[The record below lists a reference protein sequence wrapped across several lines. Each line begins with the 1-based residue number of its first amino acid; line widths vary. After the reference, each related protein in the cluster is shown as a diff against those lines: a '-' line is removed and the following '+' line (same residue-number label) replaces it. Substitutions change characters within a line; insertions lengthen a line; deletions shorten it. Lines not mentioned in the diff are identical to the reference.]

1 MKTKMMPC
9 DKGATHMKIYFD
21 NPEYD
26 GQFLRTLDYAPL
38 GAQIGEAWAIAAQIQ
53 PGNTVSWYNAWSSC
67 ADRLYQ
73 LGLKSRAAGHR
84 VSARGAFLRAS
95 NYYRTAYI
103 FMFAVP
109 VDPRVFEAY
118 EKQTD
123 AFQNAAALFEPPI
136 EILKIPY
143 EATTLPGYFIKPDSS
158 DAPRKTLLCT
168 GGYDG
173 TCEELF
179 FSIAGGALERGYNAL
194 VFDGP
199 GQGGALVTQ
208 KLPMRP
214 DWEKVVTPVVDYLL
228 TRPDVDSARIPL
240 YGGSFGG
247 YLAPRAAAFEHRLA
261 ACIADA
267 ALFDPAALSTKMFPP
282 EIASALA
289 KNDVSV
295 LEPFFNQ
302 LQENT
307 TQRFILGRG
316 MWVHGASR
324 PWEYFKMFQAYS
336 LADVAKNI
344 QCPTF
349 VAEAENDRRRGGG
362 KDLYDALQC
371 PKEYT
376 LFAANEGAG
385 EHCEAGARE
394 VFLQRMFD
402 WLDPILTR

>member
-1 MKTKMMPC
+1 MR
-9 DKGATHMKIYFD
+9 IYFD
-21 NPEYD
+21 DPEDD
-26 GQFLRTLDYAPL
+26 GQFLRALDHAPL
-38 GAQIGEAWAIAAQIQ
+38 GAQIGETWAIAAAIRV
-53 PGNTVSWYNAWSSC
+53 GDTESWYNAWSSY
-67 ADRLYQ
+67 ADRLYD
-73 LGLKSRAAGHR
+73 LAVKSRAAGHR
-84 VSARGAFLRAS
+84 VSARNAFLRAS

-103 FMFAVP
+103 FMFALP
-109 VDPRVFEAY
+109 IDPRVIEAY

-123 AFQNAAALFEPPI
+123 SFQKAAALFEQPI

-143 EATTLPGYFIKPDSS
+143 QNTTLPGYFIRPDTSNT
-158 DAPRKTLLCT
+158 ARKTLLCT

-179 FSIAGGALERGYNAL
+179 FSTAGGALERGYNVL
-194 VFDGP
+194 IFDGP
-199 GQGGALVTQ
+199 GQGGALVMQ
-208 KLPMRP
+208 NLPMRA
-214 DWEKVVTPVVDYLL
+214 DWENVVTPVVDYLL
-228 TRPDVDSARIPL
+228 ARSDVDSAGIAL

-267 ALFDPAALSTKMFPP
+267 ALFDPATLFNKMFPP

-289 KNDVSV
+289 KNDVAV
-295 LEPFFNQ
+295 LEPFFHK

-307 TQRFILGRG
+307 TQRFIFGRG
-316 MWVHGASR
+316 MWVHGATT
-324 PWEYFKMFQAYS
+324 PWEYVKMFQAYS

-362 KDLYDALQC
+362 KELYNALRC
-371 PKEYT
+371 RKEYV
-376 LFAANEGAG
+376 LFAASEGAG

-394 VFLQRMFD
+394 VFFQKMFG
-402 WLDPILTR
+402 WLDPIMAG

>member
-1 MKTKMMPC
+1 
-9 DKGATHMKIYFD
+9 MKIYFD

-26 GQFLRTLDYAPL
+26 GQFLRSLDYAPL

-53 PGNTVSWYNAWSSC
+53 AGNPTSWYNAWSSY
-67 ADRLYQ
+67 ADRLFD

-84 VSARGAFLRAS
+84 VSVRNAFLRAS

-103 FMFAVP
+103 FMFALP
-109 VDPRVFEAY
+109 VDPRVIEAY
-118 EKQTD
+118 GKQTD
-123 AFQNAAALFEPPI
+123 SFQKAAALFEPPI

-143 EATTLPGYFIKPDSS
+143 ENTTLPGYFIKPDESE
-158 DAPRKTLLCT
+158 AARKTLLCT

-179 FSIAGGALERGYNAL
+179 FNIGGGALERGYNVL
-194 VFDGP
+194 IFDGP

-214 DWEKVVTPVVDYLL
+214 DWEKVVTPVIDYLL
-228 TRPDVDSARIPL
+228 TRPDVNSARVAL

-247 YLAPRAAAFEHRLA
+247 YLAPRAAAFEHRLG

-267 ALFDPAALSTKMFPP
+267 ALFDPAALSNKMFPAD
-282 EIASALA
+282 IANALT
-289 KNDVSV
+289 KNDVAV
-295 LEPFFNQ
+295 LEPFFNK

-316 MWVHGASR
+316 MWVHGAAT

-336 LADVAKNI
+336 LADIAKNI

-349 VAEAENDRRRGGG
+349 VDEAENDRRRGGG
-362 KDLYDALQC
+362 KELYNALQC
-371 PKEYT
+371 PKEYV
-376 LFAANEGAG
+376 LFRASEGAG

-394 VFLQRMFD
+394 VFFQKMFD
-402 WLDPILTR
+402 WLDPILAR

>member
-1 MKTKMMPC
+1 
-9 DKGATHMKIYFD
+9 MKIYFD
-21 NPEYD
+21 DPEYD
-26 GQFLRTLDYAPL
+26 GQFLRSVDYAPV

-53 PGNTVSWYNAWSSC
+53 AGDTTGWYNAWSSY
-67 ADRLYQ
+67 ADRLYD
-73 LGLKSRAAGHR
+73 LAVKTRDAGHR
-84 VSARGAFLRAS
+84 VSARNTFLRAS

-103 FMFAVP
+103 FMFALP
-109 VDPRVFEAY
+109 VDPRVIDAY
-118 EKQTD
+118 KKQAA
-123 AFQNAAALFEPPI
+123 AFQKAAELFEPPI
-136 EILKIPY
+136 ELLKIPY
-143 EATTLPGYFIKPDSS
+143 ENTTLPGYFIKPDAS

-179 FSIAGGALERGYNAL
+179 FIIAGGALERGYNVL

-199 GQGGALVTQ
+199 GQGGALVVQ

-214 DWEKVVTPVVDYLL
+214 DWENVVTPVVDYLVE
-228 TRPDVDSARIPL
+228 RRDVNPARVAL

-282 EIASALA
+282 DIASALA
-289 KNDVSV
+289 KNDVAV
-295 LEPFFNQ
+295 LEPFFDK

-307 TQRFILGRG
+307 TQRFMLGRS
-316 MWVHGASR
+316 MWVHGAAT
-324 PWEYFKMFQAYS
+324 PWEYLKMFQAYS
-336 LADVAKNI
+336 LADVARNI

-349 VAEAENDRRRGGG
+349 VDEAENDRRRGGG
-362 KDLYDALQC
+362 KDLYNALQC
-371 PKEYT
+371 PKQYV
-376 LFAANEGAG
+376 LFAASEGAG

-394 VFLQRMFD
+394 VFFQRMFD
-402 WLDPILTR
+402 WLDPILGQ

>member
-1 MKTKMMPC
+1 MR
-9 DKGATHMKIYFD
+9 IYFD
-21 NPEYD
+21 DPEYD
-26 GQFLRTLDYAPL
+26 GQFLRAIDYAPA

-53 PGNTVSWYNAWSSC
+53 AGDATSWYNAWSSY
-67 ADRLYQ
+67 ADRLYE
-73 LGLKSRAAGHR
+73 LGIKSRDTGHR
-84 VSARGAFLRAS
+84 VSARNAFLRAS
-95 NYYRTAYI
+95 NYYQTAYI
-103 FMFAVP
+103 FMFALP
-109 VDPRVFEAY
+109 VDPRVITAY

-123 AFQNAAALFEPPI
+123 AFRKAAELFEPSI

-143 EATTLPGYFIKPDSS
+143 ENTTLPGYFIKPDASG
-158 DAPRKTLLCT
+158 APRKILLCT

-179 FSIAGGALERGYNAL
+179 FIIAGGALERGYNVL

-199 GQGGALVTQ
+199 GQGGALVKQ
-208 KLPMRP
+208 KLSMRA
-214 DWEKVVTPVVDYLL
+214 DWENVVTPVVDYLVK
-228 TRPDVDSARIPL
+228 RRDVDSARIAL

-267 ALFDPAALSTKMFPP
+267 ALFDPAALSTKMFPQN
-282 EIASALA
+282 IASALA
-289 KNDVSV
+289 KNDVAV
-295 LEPFFNQ
+295 LEPFFNK

-316 MWVHGASR
+316 MWVHGAAT
-324 PWEYFKMFQAYS
+324 PWEYFQMFQAYS
-336 LADVAKNI
+336 LADVAKSI

-362 KDLYDALQC
+362 KDLYNALQC
-371 PKEYT
+371 PKEYV
-376 LFAANEGAG
+376 LFAASEGAG

-394 VFLQRMFD
+394 VFFQKMFD
-402 WLDPILTR
+402 WLDPIITR